1 MSQQQEKSTTV
12 TLWIMW
18 GAMLFALIM
27 YGVVLFMLTQNKDG
41 FTSPEPDL
49 IKTLIITFSGVS
61 VAELGAIYFL
71 RKLTFSSKL
80 ENHAF
85 ETLDE
90 LRDGYKTA
98 SILSWAFCEAIAI
111 YGFVLGVMTHDPTYY
126 LYFAPPA
133 VILFLLLRPQ
143 LGRHEKDFEAAQ
155 SKASESTTW

>member
-1 MSQQQEKSTTV
+1 MSQPQNQSATM

-27 YGVVLFMLTQNKDG
+27 FGVVLFVLTQNKDG
-41 FTSPEPDL
+41 FTPPEPDL
-49 IKTLIITFSGVS
+49 IQTLTITFSGLS

-71 RKLTFSSKL
+71 RKLTFFSKL
-80 ENHAF
+80 KYHAF
-85 ETLDE
+85 ESLDE

-111 YGFVLGVMTHDPTYY
+111 YGFVLGVMTYDPTYY

-133 VILFLLLRPQ
+133 VLLFLLLRPQ
-143 LGRHEKDFEAAQ
+143 LGRYEKDFKWGATRRT
-155 SKASESTTW
+155 SR